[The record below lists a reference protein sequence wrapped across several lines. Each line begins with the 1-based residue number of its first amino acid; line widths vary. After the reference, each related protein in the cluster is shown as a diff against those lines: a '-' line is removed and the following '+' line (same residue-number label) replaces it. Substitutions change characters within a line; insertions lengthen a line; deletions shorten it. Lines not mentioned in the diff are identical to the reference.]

1 CKISVSPEEQDSY
14 QFGHVIIKS
23 SQVFYRT
30 LLSLAFVN
38 IKPVLPGHVLVAP
51 IRPVERLSDLSPAE
65 VTDLF
70 MTVQQVVNTVKQC
83 FDVPSSTIAVQDG
96 VGAGQTV
103 KHVHVHVVPRKQG
116 DLTNNDDIYDHLE
129 NHDKCWSETRTV
141 QSEQDMA
148 TQSQRLRLCIYPSP

>member
-1 CKISVSPEEQDSY
+1 SPEEQDSY

-38 IKPVLPGHVLVAP
+38 IKPVLPGPP

-103 KHVHVHVVPRKQG
+103 
-116 DLTNNDDIYDHLE
+116 
-129 NHDKCWSETRTV
+129 
-141 QSEQDMA
+141 
-148 TQSQRLRLCIYPSP
+148 